1 MRDLLN
7 LLDSIAESRGLSA
20 RSPGE
25 VYSRGTEAD
34 DRIVFK
40 SLDFYPEVGSFDSPE
55 ETMAAFE
62 KVQQQAGHPIEMINQ
77 PNARLRAFGIAA
89 FDTPVGVRYLAKF
102 AQDIKPVRTQNTFF
116 QTKDIPGGFSQTDAR
131 GSKEKAGYKPSDVLT
146 EFKSQT
152 PESILAQ
159 IGAKFGQESNEYRA
173 AAAVMSAKQFP
184 IVVDGNNMDFKGFR
198 DYFCEMLQP
207 AVLINGGQVKGNAAE
222 AARVFMGKNGFSDC
236 VVSFNQNVSG
246 ELYDSLLVSPEGK
259 QIKLSSKGAKGAM
272 ASSVNLLK
280 AVRELEDAGMTEFAE
295 KYADVIDILDIIH
308 RGDHDSGPLRLAVQF
323 GIITEDEI
331 PQVMSLKQ
339 YAGVKNFDIDDTKI
353 SNNLK
358 KIYKDRSA
366 DDPSKIVP
374 LNHLVASIAY
384 KVCNEVNLKTNFS
397 DAAADILNNSAFV
410 QMYTDASKGKSGE
423 FIVQGFTTVWPSKLF
438 TEVTLEAQKSYSST
452 SSSGGKLVFNINK
465 EPKVIPNVEQSAT
478 TDAPGASTAGELGD
492 NIGPGNDQQAMT
504 NKLDAVSQGSRLTG
518 PGARLAKTDYEP
530 RTDSATLG
538 REKRSRAR

>member
-7 LLDSIAESRGLSA
+7 LIDSIAESRGLSA
-20 RSPGE
+20 RSSGE
-25 VYSRGTEAD
+25 TYSRGDTAD
-34 DRIVFK
+34 DKIVFK
-40 SLDFYPEVGSFDSPE
+40 SLDFYPEVGSFATAE

-62 KVQQQAGHPIEMINQ
+62 KIQKQVGHPIEMINQ

-89 FDTPVGVRYLAKF
+89 FDTAVGTRYLAKF

-116 QTKDIPGGFSQTDAR
+116 QTKDIPGGFSQTDSR
-131 GSKEKAGYKPSDVLT
+131 GSKEKVGYKPSDVLT

-159 IGAKFGQESNEYRA
+159 IGQKFGQESNEYRA
-173 AAAVMSAKQFP
+173 AATVMSSATFP
-184 IVVDGNNMDFKGFR
+184 VAVDGTGMDFNGFR

-246 ELYDSLLVSPEGK
+246 ELYDSLLISPEGK

-280 AVRELEDAGMTEFAE
+280 AVQELQEAGMTEFAK
-295 KYADVIDILDIIH
+295 KYPEVISILETINK
-308 RGDHDSGPLRLAVQF
+308 GNHDSGPLNLGVQF
-323 GIITEDEI
+323 GIISEDEI

-339 YAGVKNFDIDDTKI
+339 YAGVKNFNIKDADISD
-353 SNNLK
+353 NLK
-358 KIYKDRSA
+358 KIYNDRTA
-366 DDPSKIVP
+366 EDPSKVVP
-374 LNHLVASIAY
+374 LNHLVSSIAY
-384 KVCNEVNLKTNFS
+384 KVCNEVNMKTNFS

-410 QMYTDASKGKSGE
+410 QMYTDAGKGKNGE
-423 FIVQGFTTVWPSKLF
+423 FIVKGFTTVWPSKLF

-465 EPKVIPNVEQSAT
+465 EPRVIPNVEKSAT
-478 TDAPGASTAGELGD
+478 TDAPGASQAGELGD
-492 NIGPGNDQQAMT
+492 NIGPGSDKLT
-504 NKLDAVSQGSRLTG
+504 DKLDAIAQGRLKG
-518 PGARLAKTDYEP
+518 PGAGIARSEVEPKTD
-530 RTDSATLG
+530 AGTLG
-538 REKRSRAR
+538 REKRRR